1 MVPLGVDGDPDA
13 QDGSS
18 SDRVQMTPDS
28 HQRRT
33 SRYRMS
39 SDLAVVEGDF
49 FVLNDAGE
57 HVYRISGRALWH
69 DDTIQIS
76 DLRSNVL
83 YAANVHAAWKRDR
96 VVIVDGSGLERAAV
110 VRVPIST
117 LRDRFCVELRQGQE
131 LEVEGSVSTHEYS
144 IEGPSGTVAEVSQRW
159 FHAKGSYG
167 VEAVNDEDQAL
178 LLTTVLVL
186 DQLIFGGR

>member
-13 QDGSS
+13 QDGAHL
-18 SDRVQMTPDS
+18 DRAQKTPDGHS
-28 HQRRT
+28 RRT

-39 SDLAVVEGDF
+39 ADLAMLDGDF

-57 HVYRISGRALWH
+57 HEFRISSRWLWH

-76 DLRSNVL
+76 DLRGHVL
-83 YAANVHAAWKRDR
+83 YAANVHSARKRDR
-96 VVIVDGSGLERAAV
+96 IAISDESGVERVTV

-117 LRDRFCVELRQGQE
+117 LRDRFCIEFQQGQQ
-131 LEVEGSVSTHEYS
+131 LDVEGSVSTHEYS
-144 IEGPSGTVAEVSQRW
+144 IDGPSGTVAEISQRW

-167 VEAVNDEDQAL
+167 VEVVNDEDQAL
-178 LLTTVLVL
+178 VLTTVMVL
-186 DQLIFGGR
+186 DQMIFGVR